1 MLPSTGLQTDFQF
14 REIKG
19 DSGFV
24 NLNLFIVTLRAD
36 GGVDR
41 VAISR

>member
-14 REIKG
+14 REIRG

-24 NLNLFIVTLRAD
+24 NLNLFLVTLRSD

-41 VAISR
+41 VPVSR